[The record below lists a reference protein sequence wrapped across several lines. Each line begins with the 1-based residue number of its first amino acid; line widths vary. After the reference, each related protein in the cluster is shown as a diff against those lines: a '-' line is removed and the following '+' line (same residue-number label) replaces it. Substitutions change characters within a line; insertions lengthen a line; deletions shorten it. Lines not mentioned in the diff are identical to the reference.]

1 MEKPRYDKTLLVFN
15 PAAGALEKSPSELI
29 EALTALQGADIL
41 PKVYLVTPESV
52 LEDFVRNEIRTGTK
66 LVIVHGGDGTIDRV
80 ACGMVGTGAVLG
92 LIPSGTQNNI
102 ARSLGIPLEDVGEA
116 VNIIREGLPLQAD
129 MGVVRCGTQV
139 RYFLETSSVG
149 LIPELYPAADEI
161 QHGNLA
167 RLGDLLASLFT
178 SAPSK
183 MRLNLDKGRLK
194 LEATGHMLLV
204 ANMPYFGLQFHPA
217 AHISYQDGLLDV
229 VVYSNLTKLDL
240 LGYVVLPP
248 GGLSGNSRVLHFQVK
263 SIIVDTEPKMPVMA
277 DDKILGEGTFSVTV
291 KPGCLNVMAPRK

>member
-1 MEKPRYDKTLLVFN
+1 MEKTKQDKTLLVFN
-15 PAAGALEKSPSELI
+15 PTAGALEESPNELV
-29 EALTALQGADIL
+29 EALAALQKVDII
-41 PKVYLVTPESV
+41 PRVYLVNPGIV
-52 LEDFVRNEIRTGTK
+52 LEDIEREEIREGTK

-80 ACGMVGTGAVLG
+80 ASGMVGTRAALG
-92 LIPSGTQNNI
+92 IIPSGTQNNI
-102 ARSLGIPLEDVGEA
+102 ARSLEIPLGDVGEA
-116 VNIIREGLPLQAD
+116 ANIIHEGNQVQSD
-129 MGVVRCGTQV
+129 MGVVRCGD
-139 RYFLETSSVG
+139 RSCYFLETGSVG
-149 LIPELYPAADEI
+149 LIPELFPAADDI

-183 MRLNLDKGRLK
+183 MRLNLDRGRLK

-217 AHISYQDGLLDV
+217 AHISCQDGLLDV

-240 LGYVVLPP
+240 LGYVVLAP
-248 GGLSGNSRVLHFQVK
+248 GSLSGDSRVLHFQVK
-263 SIIVDTEPKMPVMA
+263 SITVETEPKMQIMA

-291 KPGCLNVMAPRK
+291 KPACLNVMAPRK